1 MSISRTLIER
11 VLELAKTSPDSTALA
26 FRKEKLTYGELAE
39 MAQAAA
45 AYMAGLGV
53 KRGDRVLYTAVSKPQ
68 TFVFYLAAQYL
79 GAMAVPTDKV
89 GTPEHE
95 LDLYRNA
102 GAVLL
107 LTTLKYTE
115 HPKDA
120 QILTQKDFLAECHKR
135 LEAAAEGGAPV
146 GAGIPYEYPG
156 DEAISEILFTSGT
169 TGRPKGVM
177 LSYRAVLAILKNTKN
192 GLQITAD
199 DVVLMPLPLH
209 QSLALRVSRAVL

>member
-1 MSISRTLIER
+1 MSMSRTLIER
-11 VLELAKTSPDSTALA
+11 VLELAQASPDSTALA
-26 FRKEKLTYGELAE
+26 FRKEKLTYGELAKL
-39 MAQAAA
+39 AQAAA
-45 AYMAGLGV
+45 AYMAELGV

-107 LTTLKYTE
+107 LTTLKYTG
-115 HPKDA
+115 HPEDA

-135 LEAAAEGGAPV
+135 LEAAAESGAPV
-146 GAGIPYEYPG
+146 GAGIP
-156 DEAISEILFTSGT
+156 
-169 TGRPKGVM
+169 
-177 LSYRAVLAILKNTKN
+177 
-192 GLQITAD
+192 
-199 DVVLMPLPLH
+199 
-209 QSLALRVSRAVL
+209 